1 LEWGVQ
7 HHSNEQG
14 LYLRSQVNAAW
25 LLACELLR
33 VVLAPS
39 DGIDGDELLPQAV
52 DVIKVAGIG

>member
-1 LEWGVQ
+1 MQ